1 MEQGSAVR
9 NNVKE
14 LRVRAGMQQKELAIA
29 VGVARP
35 TVSEWEHQKK
45 HPSGER
51 LQKLAEIFG
60 VNTGV
65 VLGYEDIPNP
75 VPVLFVDDG
84 SEDVG
89 RDIRE
94 ARQRVQRDPERG
106 VLFKLATDADIS
118 NVRRCIAIL
127 DALKSVER

>member
-1 MEQGSAVR
+1 MERGSAMR

-14 LRVRAGMQQKELAIA
+14 LRLRAGLQQKELAIA

-45 HPSGER
+45 HPTGER

-60 VNTGV
+60 VNSGV
-65 VLGYEDIPNP
+65 VLGYEEIPNP

-84 SEDVG
+84 SDDVS
-89 RDIRE
+89 RDVME
-94 ARQRVQRDPERG
+94 ARRRVQRDPERG
-106 VLFKLATDADIS
+106 VLYKLATDADIS
-118 NVRRCIAIL
+118 DVRRCIAIL
-127 DALKSVER
+127 NALKSVER